1 MTIATTPSLSTPTP
15 LALFAGVEFARPGG
29 RILRLDIVCS
39 QGEPEA
45 PRPAAIWI
53 HGGGWWAGTH
63 VGGLEEWCCPLLAA
77 HGYVAVT
84 IDYRLSGE
92 APFPAQ
98 IHDIKAAIRWLRANT
113 EEYGVDPDHIGVW
126 GSSSGGHLAA
136 LAGLTGDLPELEG
149 DVGPA
154 GYSSRVR
161 AIAAACP
168 GTDFL
173 RLGGEMKPAVTDL
186 VGGTLEGKED
196 VLRLASPLYHVHPA
210 SPPFLIAH
218 GTIDETVPFEQ
229 GRRLHEA
236 LVAAGTE
243 SELVPLEGLYHNWTT
258 RVDAPG
264 YAGGIHAFG
273 PMALRFFEKH
283 LRPPDTTC

>member
-1 MTIATTPSLSTPTP
+1 MVVVPTQDVTDSVP
-15 LALFAGVEFARPGG
+15 LILLAGVGFGRPGG
-29 RILRLDIVCS
+29 RVLRLDVVGS
-39 QGEPEA
+39 QAGPGTL
-45 PRPAAIWI
+45 RPAVIWI
-53 HGGGWWAGTH
+53 HGGGWWAGSH

-77 HGYVAVT
+77 HGYGAVT
-84 IDYRLSGE
+84 IYHRLSGE

-98 IHDIKAAIRWLRANT
+98 IHDVKAAIRWVRANAG
-113 EEYGVDPDHIGVW
+113 ELGVDPGRIGVW

-149 DVGPA
+149 QVSPA
-154 GYSSRVR
+154 GYSSSVQ
-161 AIAAACP
+161 AVAAACP

-173 RLGGEMKPAVTDL
+173 RLGEEMEPAVTDL
-186 VGGTLEGKED
+186 VGGTLGGKED
-196 VLRLASPLYHVHPA
+196 VLWLASPLYHVRSGA
-210 SPPFLIAH
+210 PPFLIAH

-236 LVAAGTE
+236 LQAAGAE

-264 YAGGIHAFG
+264 YAGGIRRFG
-273 PMALRFFEKH
+273 PMALPFFDKH
-283 LRPPDTTC
+283 LKPADC